1 MELARVKCTNY
12 EGGSIMFEYL
22 EILTR
27 RPNLHKDILYY
38 QDRGGEVVSHA
49 ICANHNI
56 SLLFR
61 REKEH
66 DDDR

>member
-1 MELARVKCTNY
+1 
-12 EGGSIMFEYL
+12 MFEYL

-27 RPNLHKDILYY
+27 RPDLHKDILYY
-38 QDRGGEVVSHA
+38 QDRGWEVVSHA
-49 ICANHNI
+49 ICSNHNI

-61 REKEH
+61 REKVN